1 MSEKTTQKKVVKPM
15 VRAGEE
21 SPQLTDEMIDQTRE
35 LIGVWLRRDV
45 HIRNIY
51 EPLSV
56 QDIRRW
62 ALYSVGDDNPLWH
75 DVGYGK
81 ETAWGSVIAPPTFL
95 LTVDS
100 GIIAPGLGGIQWIGA
115 GHRWEHFLPVRAGD
129 TITSRARLIDVQI
142 REGSNVPRYVNQVG
156 EVLYINQYD
165 QLVARLEA
173 DTFRIP
179 RKRSG
184 GGFKFAVKEEKDIP
198 KPYKYSVEE
207 IEEIAEAYRTE
218 EVRGA
223 KPRYWEDV
231 KVGDQ
236 LDPVTKGPLCMS
248 DMIAF
253 YAGAMVA
260 PTPAHGMAL
269 KDRKRHPG
277 WWFRNPENGG
287 LEPIIRVHEN
297 IEAARAAGIPAP
309 YDAGVQ
315 RHSWLL
321 HLVTNWMG
329 DDAFLVANTGN
340 YTAFNYFGDV
350 TYFSGEVVRKY
361 ESDGDMLVDLEIRGT
376 NQNGVV
382 SIPGTATVALPSR
395 NRPGEV
401 PVVRFNRQRTT
412 LSDYLKTLPYAPV
425 A

>member
-1 MSEKTTQKKVVKPM
+1 MTVLKQGIITEEGIQVLRDRIGRPLRPRAMYNKTSAYDCVVHFCT
-15 VRAGEE
+15 G
-21 SPQLTDEMIDQTRE
+21 I
-35 LIGVWLRRDV
+35 
-45 HIRNIY
+45 
-51 EPLSV
+51 
-56 QDIRRW
+56 
-62 ALYSVGDDNPLWH
+62 GDDNPLWM
-75 DVGYGK
+75 DEAYGAK
-81 ETAWGSVIAPPTFL
+81 TVLGENLAPPSYFYSVNMTVVQMGLPGVHGFHAGTKWKFFSPVL
-95 LTVDS
+95 HNGRVTPLT
-100 GIIAPGLGGIQWIGA
+100 W
-115 GHRWEHFLPVRAGD
+115 
-129 TITSRARLIDVQI
+129 
-142 REGSNVPRYVNQVG
+142 
-156 EVLYINQYD
+156 
-165 QLVARLEA
+165 LE
-173 DTFRIP
+173 
-179 RKRSG
+179 
-184 GGFKFAVKEEKDIP
+184 
-198 KPYKYSVEE
+198 SVEE
-207 IEEIAEAYRTE
+207 QPSRMAGRKIALNFSTIFFDQDQTVLSHARSVTFRMERGASRERNVKGSTFEPAQWNDDTLKAVEDSYELER
-218 EVRGA
+218 VRGA
-223 KPRYWEDV
+223 NPRYWEDV

-329 DDAFLVANTGN
+329 DDAFLVENTGN

-350 TYFSGEVVRKY
+350 TYFSGEVVRKH
-361 ESDGDMLVDLEIRGT
+361 ERDGDMLVDLEIRGT

-401 PVVRFNRQRTT
+401 PVVRFHRQRIQ
-412 LSDYLKTLPYAPV
+412 LPDYLKTLPYAP
-425 A
+425 AA